1 MMPADFQGTYGE
13 WYQTV
18 EKPRLDAIQPA
29 TRQDNARSHRIGNV
43 DDVARC
49 VRCEVAAWNA
59 WQTKCI
65 GEE

>member
-1 MMPADFQGTYGE
+1 MKTEGMTYAE

-18 EKPRLDAIQPA
+18 EKPRLAAITPEQRA
-29 TRQDNARSHRIGNV
+29 INEYSHRIGNV

-49 VRCEVAAWNA
+49 IKCEVGAWNA
-59 WQTKCI
+59 WTKLCT